1 MYYISKRLTDYI
13 LNKGVIEEKDYDIYN
28 YGFVCFLEVTLST
41 VTSIIIALF
50 LGMLRPCLF
59 FFLIFIPMR
68 SYGGGLHLN
77 SYLACYI
84 ASCFILTISLLAVKY
99 ATLPLLISFLIYLVS
114 AAFILLTGPVD
125 HPNRSVDAYENDI
138 FKKKTNITILF
149 STVISVILLFYKNN
163 SYLMLEAIVF
173 AFLAI
178 TLIAGKKA
186 NR

>member
-13 LNKGVIEEKDYDIYN
+13 LKKGVIEEKDYDIYN
-28 YGFVCFLEVTLST
+28 YGFVCFFEVMLST

-77 SYLACYI
+77 SYFACYI
-84 ASCFILTISLLAVKY
+84 ASCLILTISLLAIKY
-99 ATLPLLISFLIYLVS
+99 VTLPLFVSFLIYIAS
-114 AAFILLTGPVD
+114 AAFIFLIGPVD
-125 HPNRSVDAYENDI
+125 HPNRSVNAYENDI
-138 FKKKTNITILF
+138 FKKKTNITLFF
-149 STVISVILLFYKNN
+149 STVISVILLFYRNN
-163 SYLMLEAIVF
+163 SYLMLEAIIFV
-173 AFLAI
+173 FLAV

>member
-13 LNKGVIEEKDYDIYN
+13 LKKGVIEEKDYDIYN
-28 YGFVCFLEVTLST
+28 YGFVCFFEVMLST

-77 SYLACYI
+77 SYFACYI
-84 ASCFILTISLLAVKY
+84 ASCLILTISLLAIKY
-99 ATLPLLISFLIYLVS
+99 VTLPLFVSFLIYIAS
-114 AAFILLTGPVD
+114 AAFIFLIGPVD
-125 HPNRSVDAYENDI
+125 HPNRSVNAYENDI
-138 FKKKTNITILF
+138 FKKKTNITLFF
-149 STVISVILLFYKNN
+149 STVISVILLFYRNN
-163 SYLMLEAIVF
+163 TYLMLEAIIFV
-173 AFLAI
+173 FLAV